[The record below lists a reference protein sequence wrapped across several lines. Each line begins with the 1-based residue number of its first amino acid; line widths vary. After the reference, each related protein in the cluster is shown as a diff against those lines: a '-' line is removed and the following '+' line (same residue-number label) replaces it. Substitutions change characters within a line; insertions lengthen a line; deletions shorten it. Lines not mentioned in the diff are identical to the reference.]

1 MKMNKGLYGRLALSN
16 LKKNGKI
23 YLPYLLTCIGT
34 VMMFYL
40 MQFLYTNPWVKTH
53 SSLVMVLGM
62 GCVVVGLFAFIFLFY
77 TNSFLM
83 KQRKKE
89 IGLYNIL
96 GMEKRHIGKIMAYES
111 IYIGLFGI
119 GIGLLCGILFS
130 KLMLLLL
137 ARLLGF
143 QIGVSFYVSICS
155 VITTIIFFGIIFTLT
170 LIYNLQ
176 QIHLAKPVELLQG
189 GNIGEKEPKTKWVLA
204 ILGVVTLGVGY
215 YMALTTKSPMEA
227 LALFFIAVILV
238 IIGTYSVFTAG
249 SIAGLKFL
257 RNRKKYFYKLN
268 HFTSVSGMIYRMK
281 QNAVGLA
288 NICILSTMVLVM
300 ISTTSCLFIG
310 SEDALR
316 NQNPKDIF
324 INGTDVTPKTQQK
337 AIEIFNSTL
346 KSEGVAGEDM
356 VAYSFREIYLDK
368 TPKGLANSE
377 GKMKMEST
385 SYVRLIS
392 VEEYNRMEQKNIQL
406 KDHEALVY
414 STNVE
419 YEKNQKIFK
428 DLDIKVIKQV
438 DHMNVE
444 RLYYSSYMDVSFI
457 IVKEAYITDLVK
469 LYDKDHQQK
478 GYSMYIGAN
487 AAIESEKQMKLSDQ
501 IYSNIEKTEGLE
513 YESLFYGCIASDK
526 DEFLSVYGGLFFLG
540 IFLGTL
546 FTMAMILIIY
556 YKQIS
561 EGYDDKRRFEIM
573 QKVGMSKKEVKKSI
587 QSQVKT
593 VFFIPLVT
601 AVIHLAF
608 AFSMIRKLLSILNLT
623 NVTLFII
630 CTLVTVLVFAILY
643 AVVYTLTAKTYYK
656 IVEA

>member
-1 MKMNKGLYGRLALSN
+1 MNKGLYGRLALSN

-53 SSLVMVLGM
+53 ASLMMVLGM

-111 IYIGLFGI
+111 IYIGIFGI

-143 QIGVSFYVSICS
+143 QLGVSFYVATGA
-155 VITTIIFFGIIFTLT
+155 VITSVIFFGIIFILT
-170 LIYNLQ
+170 LLYNLH
-176 QIHLAKPVELLQG
+176 QIRLAKPVELLQG

-204 ILGVVTLGVGY
+204 ILGIVTLGVGY

-238 IIGTYSVFTAG
+238 IIGTYSIFTAG

-300 ISTTSCLFIG
+300 ISTTSSLFIG

-316 NQNPKDIF
+316 NQNPRDIF
-324 INGTDVTPKTQQK
+324 VNGHEVPLETEES
-337 AIEIFNSTL
+337 IIHIFKSTL
-346 KSEGVAGEDM
+346 KSEGVKGEDL
-356 VAYSFREIYLDK
+356 VAYSYREIYLDK
-368 TPKGLANSE
+368 TPEGLVNNN
-377 GKMKMEST
+377 GKMNMEST
-385 SYVRLIS
+385 AYVRLIP
-392 VEEYNRMEQKNIQL
+392 VEEYNRMENKNVKL
-406 KDHEALVY
+406 NDNEALVY
-414 STNVE
+414 STNVD
-419 YEKNQKIFK
+419 YEKNEKLFK
-428 DLDIKVIKQV
+428 DLDIRAIKQV
-438 DHMNVE
+438 DHLSVE
-444 RLYYSSYMDVSFI
+444 NLYYSSYMDVSFI
-457 IVKEAYITDLVK
+457 VVNQQQIKDLVK
-469 LYDKDHQQK
+469 LYDKENDQK
-478 GYSMYIGAN
+478 EYKMYIGVN
-487 AAIESEKQMKLSDQ
+487 ADIESEKQIKLSDQ
-501 IYSNIEKTEGLE
+501 IYKNIEKVEGMHYGAL
-513 YESLFYGCIASDK
+513 SYGCIASDK

-608 AFSMIRKLLSILNLT
+608 AFSMIRKLLSVLNLT

-630 CTLVTVLVFAILY
+630 CTLVTVLVFTILY
-643 AVVYTLTAKTYYK
+643 AVVYALTAKTYYK

>member
-1 MKMNKGLYGRLALSN
+1 MNKGLYGRLALSN

-53 SSLVMVLGM
+53 ASLMMVLGM

-96 GMEKRHIGKIMAYES
+96 GMGKRHIGKIMAYES
-111 IYIGLFGI
+111 IYIGIFGI

-143 QIGVSFYVSICS
+143 QLGVSFYVSVGS
-155 VITTIIFFGIIFTLT
+155 VLTSVIFFGIIFTLT

-204 ILGVVTLGVGY
+204 ILGIVTLGVGY

-238 IIGTYSVFTAG
+238 IIGTYSIFTAG

-300 ISTTSCLFIG
+300 ISTTSSLFIG

-316 NQNPKDIF
+316 NQNPRDIF
-324 INGTDVTPKTQQK
+324 VNGYEVPLETQESILK
-337 AIEIFNSTL
+337 IFKSTL
-346 KSEGVAGEDM
+346 KSEGVKGEDL
-356 VAYSFREIYLDK
+356 VAYSYREIYLDK
-368 TPKGLANSE
+368 TPEGLVNNY
-377 GKMKMEST
+377 GKMNMEST
-385 SYVRLIS
+385 AYVRLIP
-392 VEEYNRMEQKNIQL
+392 VEEYNRMENKNVKL
-406 KDHEALVY
+406 NENEALVY
-414 STNVE
+414 STNVD
-419 YEKNQKIFK
+419 YEKNEKLFK
-428 DLDIKVIKQV
+428 DLDIRAIKQV
-438 DHMNVE
+438 DHLSVE
-444 RLYYSSYMDVSFI
+444 NLYYSSYMDVSFI
-457 IVKEAYITDLVK
+457 VVNQQQIKDLVK
-469 LYDKDHQQK
+469 LYDKENDQK
-478 GYSMYIGAN
+478 EYKMYIGVN
-487 AAIESEKQMKLSDQ
+487 ADIESEKQIKLSDQ
-501 IYSNIEKTEGLE
+501 IYKNIEKVEGMHYGAL
-513 YESLFYGCIASDK
+513 SYGCIASDK

-608 AFSMIRKLLSILNLT
+608 AFSMIRKLLSVLNLT

-630 CTLVTVLVFAILY
+630 CTLVTVLVFTILY
-643 AVVYTLTAKTYYK
+643 AVVYALTAKTYYK

>member
-1 MKMNKGLYGRLALSN
+1 MNKGLYGRLALSN

-53 SSLVMVLGM
+53 ASLMMVLGM

-111 IYIGLFGI
+111 IYIGIFGI

-143 QIGVSFYVSICS
+143 QLGVSFYVATGA
-155 VITTIIFFGIIFTLT
+155 VITSVIFFGIIFILT
-170 LIYNLQ
+170 LLYNLH
-176 QIHLAKPVELLQG
+176 QIRLAKPVELLQG

-204 ILGVVTLGVGY
+204 ILGIVTLGVGY

-238 IIGTYSVFTAG
+238 IIGTYSIFTAG

-300 ISTTSCLFIG
+300 ISTTSSLFIG

-316 NQNPKDIF
+316 NQNPRDIF
-324 INGTDVTPKTQQK
+324 VNGHEVPLETEES
-337 AIEIFNSTL
+337 IIHIFKSTL
-346 KSEGVAGEDM
+346 KSEGVKGEDL
-356 VAYSFREIYLDK
+356 VAYSYREIYLDK
-368 TPKGLANSE
+368 TPEGLVNNN
-377 GKMKMEST
+377 GKMNMEST
-385 SYVRLIS
+385 AYVRLIP
-392 VEEYNRMEQKNIQL
+392 VEEYNRMENKNVKL
-406 KDHEALVY
+406 NDNEALVY

-419 YEKNQKIFK
+419 YEKNQKLFK
-428 DLDIKVIKQV
+428 DKDIKVTKQV
-438 DHMNVE
+438 KHLSVE
-444 RLYYSSYMDVSFI
+444 NLFYSSYMDVSFI
-457 IVKEAYITDLVK
+457 ILNKQQITDLVK
-469 LYDKDHQQK
+469 LYDKDHNQK
-478 GYSMYIGAN
+478 EYAMYIGVN
-487 AAIESEKQMKLSDQ
+487 ADLESEKQIKLSDQ
-501 IYSNIEKTEGLE
+501 IYKNIEKAEGMHYGAL
-513 YESLFYGCIASDK
+513 SYGCIASDK

-608 AFSMIRKLLSILNLT
+608 AFSMIRKLLSVLNLT

-630 CTLVTVLVFAILY
+630 CTLVTVLVFTILY
-643 AVVYTLTAKTYYK
+643 AVVYALTAKTYYK

>member
-1 MKMNKGLYGRLALSN
+1 
-16 LKKNGKI
+16 
-23 YLPYLLTCIGT
+23 
-34 VMMFYL
+34 
-40 MQFLYTNPWVKTH
+40 
-53 SSLVMVLGM
+53 
-62 GCVVVGLFAFIFLFY
+62 
-77 TNSFLM
+77 
-83 KQRKKE
+83 
-89 IGLYNIL
+89 
-96 GMEKRHIGKIMAYES
+96 
-111 IYIGLFGI
+111 
-119 GIGLLCGILFS
+119 
-130 KLMLLLL
+130 MLLLL

-143 QIGVSFYVSICS
+143 QLGVSFYVATGA
-155 VITTIIFFGIIFTLT
+155 VITSVIFFGIIFILT
-170 LIYNLQ
+170 LLYNLH
-176 QIHLAKPVELLQG
+176 QIRLAKPVELLQG

-204 ILGVVTLGVGY
+204 ILGIVTLGVGY

-227 LALFFIAVILV
+227 LVLFFIAVILV
-238 IIGTYSVFTAG
+238 IIGTYSIFTAG

-300 ISTTSCLFIG
+300 ISTTSSLFIG

-316 NQNPKDIF
+316 NQNPRDIF
-324 INGTDVTPKTQQK
+324 VNGHEVPLETEES
-337 AIEIFNSTL
+337 IIHIFKSTL
-346 KSEGVAGEDM
+346 KSEGVKGEDL
-356 VAYSFREIYLDK
+356 VAYSYREIYLDK
-368 TPKGLANSE
+368 TPEGLVNNN
-377 GKMKMEST
+377 GKMNMEST
-385 SYVRLIS
+385 AYVRLIP
-392 VEEYNRMEQKNIQL
+392 VEEYNRMENKNVKL
-406 KDHEALVY
+406 NDNEALVY

-419 YEKNQKIFK
+419 YEKNQKLFK
-428 DLDIKVIKQV
+428 DKDIKLTKQV
-438 DHMNVE
+438 KHLSVE
-444 RLYYSSYMDVSFI
+444 NLFYSSYMDVSFI
-457 IVKEAYITDLVK
+457 ILNKQQITDLVK
-469 LYDKDHQQK
+469 LYDKDHNQK
-478 GYSMYIGAN
+478 EYAMYIGVN
-487 AAIESEKQMKLSDQ
+487 ADLESEKQIKLSDQ
-501 IYSNIEKTEGLE
+501 IYKNIEKAEGMHYGAL
-513 YESLFYGCIASDK
+513 SYGCIASDK

-608 AFSMIRKLLSILNLT
+608 AFSMIRKLLSVLNLT

-630 CTLVTVLVFAILY
+630 CTLVTVLVFTILY
-643 AVVYTLTAKTYYK
+643 AVVYALTAKTYYK

>member
-1 MKMNKGLYGRLALSN
+1 MNKGLYGRLALSN

-346 KSEGVAGEDM
+346 KSEGVVGEDM

-406 KDHEALVY
+406 KDNEALVY
-414 STNVE
+414 STNVQ

>member
-1 MKMNKGLYGRLALSN
+1 MNKGLYGRLALSN

-53 SSLVMVLGM
+53 ASLMMVLGM

-111 IYIGLFGI
+111 IYIGIFGI

-143 QIGVSFYVSICS
+143 QLGVSFYVATGA
-155 VITTIIFFGIIFTLT
+155 VITSVIFFGIIFILT
-170 LIYNLQ
+170 LLYNLH
-176 QIHLAKPVELLQG
+176 QIRLAKPVELLQG

-204 ILGVVTLGVGY
+204 ILGIVTLGVGY

-238 IIGTYSVFTAG
+238 IIGTYSIFTAG

-300 ISTTSCLFIG
+300 ISTTSSLFIG

-316 NQNPKDIF
+316 NQNPRDIF
-324 INGTDVTPKTQQK
+324 VNGHEVPLETEES
-337 AIEIFNSTL
+337 IIHIFKSTL
-346 KSEGVAGEDM
+346 KSEGVKGEDL
-356 VAYSFREIYLDK
+356 VAYSYREIYLDK
-368 TPKGLANSE
+368 TPEGLVNNY
-377 GKMKMEST
+377 GKMNMEST
-385 SYVRLIS
+385 AYVRLIP
-392 VEEYNRMEQKNIQL
+392 VEEYNRMENKNVKL
-406 KDHEALVY
+406 NDNEALVY

-419 YEKNQKIFK
+419 YEKNQKLFK
-428 DLDIKVIKQV
+428 DKDIKVTKQV
-438 DHMNVE
+438 KHLSVE
-444 RLYYSSYMDVSFI
+444 NLFYSSYMDVSFI
-457 IVKEAYITDLVK
+457 ILNKQQITDLVK
-469 LYDKDHQQK
+469 LYDKDHNQK
-478 GYSMYIGAN
+478 EYAMYIGVN
-487 AAIESEKQMKLSDQ
+487 ADLESEKQIKLSDQ
-501 IYSNIEKTEGLE
+501 IYKNIEKAEGMHYGAL
-513 YESLFYGCIASDK
+513 SYGCIASDK

-608 AFSMIRKLLSILNLT
+608 AFSMIRKLLSVLNLT

-630 CTLVTVLVFAILY
+630 CTLVTVLVFTILY
-643 AVVYTLTAKTYYK
+643 AVVYALTAKTYYK

>member
-1 MKMNKGLYGRLALSN
+1 MNKGLYGRLALSN

-53 SSLVMVLGM
+53 ASLMMVLGM

-111 IYIGLFGI
+111 IYIGIFGI

-143 QIGVSFYVSICS
+143 QLGVSFYVSVGS
-155 VITTIIFFGIIFTLT
+155 VLTSVIFFGIIFTLT

-204 ILGVVTLGVGY
+204 ILGIVTLGVGY

-238 IIGTYSVFTAG
+238 IIGTYSIFTAG

-300 ISTTSCLFIG
+300 ISTTSSLFIG

-316 NQNPKDIF
+316 NQNPRDIF
-324 INGTDVTPKTQQK
+324 VNGYEVPLETQESILK
-337 AIEIFNSTL
+337 IFKSTL
-346 KSEGVAGEDM
+346 KSEGVKGEDL
-356 VAYSFREIYLDK
+356 VAYSYREIYLDK
-368 TPKGLANSE
+368 TPEGLVNNY
-377 GKMKMEST
+377 GKMNMEST
-385 SYVRLIS
+385 AYVRLIP
-392 VEEYNRMEQKNIQL
+392 VEEYNRMENKNVKL
-406 KDHEALVY
+406 NENEALVY
-414 STNVE
+414 STNVD
-419 YEKNQKIFK
+419 YEKNEKLFK
-428 DLDIKVIKQV
+428 DLDIRAIKQV
-438 DHMNVE
+438 DHLSVE
-444 RLYYSSYMDVSFI
+444 NLYYSSYMDVSFI
-457 IVKEAYITDLVK
+457 VVNQQQIKDLVK
-469 LYDKDHQQK
+469 LYDKENDQK
-478 GYSMYIGAN
+478 EYKMYIGVN
-487 AAIESEKQMKLSDQ
+487 ADIESEKQIKLSDQ
-501 IYSNIEKTEGLE
+501 IYKNIEKVEGMHYGAL
-513 YESLFYGCIASDK
+513 SYGCIASDK

-608 AFSMIRKLLSILNLT
+608 AFNMIRKLLSVLNLT

-630 CTLVTVLVFAILY
+630 CTLVTVLVFTILY

>member
-1 MKMNKGLYGRLALSN
+1 MNKGLYGRLALSN
-16 LKKNGKI
+16 LEKNGKI

-53 SSLVMVLGM
+53 ASLMMVLGM

-111 IYIGLFGI
+111 IYIGIFGI

-143 QIGVSFYVSICS
+143 QLGVSCYVSVGS
-155 VITTIIFFGIIFTLT
+155 VLTSVIFFGIIFTLT

-204 ILGVVTLGVGY
+204 ILGIVTLGVGY

-238 IIGTYSVFTAG
+238 IIGTYSIFTAG

-300 ISTTSCLFIG
+300 ISTTSSLFIG

-316 NQNPKDIF
+316 NQNPRDIF
-324 INGTDVTPKTQQK
+324 VNGYEVPLETQESILK
-337 AIEIFNSTL
+337 IFKSTL
-346 KSEGVAGEDM
+346 KSEGVKGEDL
-356 VAYSFREIYLDK
+356 VAYSYREIYLDK
-368 TPKGLANSE
+368 TPEGLVNNY
-377 GKMKMEST
+377 GKMNMEST
-385 SYVRLIS
+385 AYVRLIP
-392 VEEYNRMEQKNIQL
+392 VEEYNRMENKNVKL
-406 KDHEALVY
+406 NENEALVY
-414 STNVE
+414 STNVD
-419 YEKNQKIFK
+419 YEKNEKLFK
-428 DLDIKVIKQV
+428 DLDIRAIKQV
-438 DHMNVE
+438 DHLSVE
-444 RLYYSSYMDVSFI
+444 NLYYSSYMDVSFI
-457 IVKEAYITDLVK
+457 VVNQQQIKDLVK
-469 LYDKDHQQK
+469 LYDKENDQK
-478 GYSMYIGAN
+478 EYKMYIGVN
-487 AAIESEKQMKLSDQ
+487 ADIESEKQIKLSNQ
-501 IYSNIEKTEGLE
+501 IYKNIEKVEGMHYGAL
-513 YESLFYGCIASDK
+513 SYGCIASDK

-608 AFSMIRKLLSILNLT
+608 AFNMIRKLLSVLNLT

-630 CTLVTVLVFAILY
+630 CTLVTVLVFTILY

>member
-1 MKMNKGLYGRLALSN
+1 MNKGLYGRLALSN
-16 LKKNGKI
+16 LEKNGKI

-53 SSLVMVLGM
+53 ASLMMVLGM

-111 IYIGLFGI
+111 IYIGIFGI

-143 QIGVSFYVSICS
+143 QLGVSFYVSVGS
-155 VITTIIFFGIIFTLT
+155 VLTSVIFFGIIFTLT

-189 GNIGEKEPKTKWVLA
+189 GNTGEKEPKTKWVLA
-204 ILGVVTLGVGY
+204 ILGIVTLGVGY

-238 IIGTYSVFTAG
+238 IIGTYSIFTAG

-300 ISTTSCLFIG
+300 ISTTSSLFIG

-316 NQNPKDIF
+316 NQNPRDIF
-324 INGTDVTPKTQQK
+324 VNGYEVPLETQESILK
-337 AIEIFNSTL
+337 IFKSTL
-346 KSEGVAGEDM
+346 KSEGVKGEDL
-356 VAYSFREIYLDK
+356 VAYSYREIYLDK
-368 TPKGLANSE
+368 TPEGLVNNY
-377 GKMKMEST
+377 GKMNMEST
-385 SYVRLIS
+385 AYVRLIP
-392 VEEYNRMEQKNIQL
+392 VEEYNRMENKNVKL
-406 KDHEALVY
+406 NENEALVY
-414 STNVE
+414 STNVD
-419 YEKNQKIFK
+419 YEKNEKLFK
-428 DLDIKVIKQV
+428 DLDIRAIKQV
-438 DHMNVE
+438 DHLSVE
-444 RLYYSSYMDVSFI
+444 NLYYSSYMDVSFI
-457 IVKEAYITDLVK
+457 VVNQQQIKDLVK
-469 LYDKDHQQK
+469 LYDKENDQK
-478 GYSMYIGAN
+478 EYKMYIGVN
-487 AAIESEKQMKLSDQ
+487 ADIESEKQIKLSDQ
-501 IYSNIEKTEGLE
+501 IYKNIEKVEGMHYGAL
-513 YESLFYGCIASDK
+513 SYGCIASDK

-608 AFSMIRKLLSILNLT
+608 AFSMIRKLLSVLNLT

-630 CTLVTVLVFAILY
+630 CTLVTVLVFTILY
-643 AVVYTLTAKTYYK
+643 AVVYALTAKTYYK

>member
-1 MKMNKGLYGRLALSN
+1 MNKGLYGRLALSN

-53 SSLVMVLGM
+53 ASLVMVLGM

-96 GMEKRHIGKIMAYES
+96 GMEKRHIGRIMAYES
-111 IYIGLFGI
+111 IFIGLCGI
-119 GIGLLCGILFS
+119 GTGLLCGILFS

-143 QIGVSFYVSICS
+143 QIGVSFYVSVGS
-155 VITTIIFFGIIFTLT
+155 VLTSIIFFGIIFTLT

-189 GNIGEKEPKTKWVLA
+189 GNTGEKEPKTKWVLA
-204 ILGVVTLGVGY
+204 ILGIVTLGVGY
-215 YMALTTKSPMEA
+215 YMALTTKSPIEA
-227 LALFFIAVILV
+227 LAWFFVAVILV

-300 ISTTSCLFIG
+300 ISTTSSLFIG

-316 NQNPKDIF
+316 NQNPRDIF
-324 INGTDVTPKTQQK
+324 VNGHEVPLETQESILK
-337 AIEIFNSTL
+337 IFKSTL
-346 KSEGVAGEDM
+346 KSEGVKGEDL
-356 VAYSFREIYLDK
+356 VAYSYREIYLDK
-368 TPKGLANSE
+368 TPEGLVNNN
-377 GKMKMEST
+377 GKMNMEST
-385 SYVRLIS
+385 AYVRLIP
-392 VEEYNRMEQKNIQL
+392 VEEYNRMENKNVKL
-406 KDHEALVY
+406 NENEALVY
-414 STNVE
+414 STNVD
-419 YEKNQKIFK
+419 YVKNEKLFK
-428 DLDIKVIKQV
+428 DLDIRAIRQV
-438 DHMNVE
+438 DHLSVE
-444 RLYYSSYMDVSFI
+444 NLYYSSYMDVSFI
-457 IVKEAYITDLVK
+457 VVNQQQIKDLVK
-469 LYDKDHQQK
+469 LYDKENDQK
-478 GYSMYIGAN
+478 EYTMYIGVN
-487 AAIESEKQMKLSDQ
+487 ADIESEKQIKLSDQ
-501 IYSNIEKTEGLE
+501 IYKNIEKAEGMHYGAL
-513 YESLFYGCIASDK
+513 SYGCIASDK

-608 AFSMIRKLLSILNLT
+608 AFNMIRKLLSVLNLT

-630 CTLVTVLVFAILY
+630 CTLVTVLVFTILY

>member
-1 MKMNKGLYGRLALSN
+1 MNKGLYGRLALSN

-53 SSLVMVLGM
+53 ASLMMVLGM

-111 IYIGLFGI
+111 IYIGIFGI

-143 QIGVSFYVSICS
+143 QLGVSFYVATGA
-155 VITTIIFFGIIFTLT
+155 VITSVIFFGIIFILT
-170 LIYNLQ
+170 LLYNLH
-176 QIHLAKPVELLQG
+176 QIRLAKPVELLQG

-204 ILGVVTLGVGY
+204 ILGIVTLGVGY

-238 IIGTYSVFTAG
+238 IIGTYSIFTAG

-300 ISTTSCLFIG
+300 ISTTSSLFIG

-316 NQNPKDIF
+316 NQNPRDIF
-324 INGTDVTPKTQQK
+324 VNGHEVPLETEES
-337 AIEIFNSTL
+337 IIHIFKSTL
-346 KSEGVAGEDM
+346 KSEGVKGEDL
-356 VAYSFREIYLDK
+356 VAYSYREIYLDK
-368 TPKGLANSE
+368 TPEGLVNNN
-377 GKMKMEST
+377 GKMNMEST
-385 SYVRLIS
+385 AYVRLIP
-392 VEEYNRMEQKNIQL
+392 VEEYNRMENKNVKL
-406 KDHEALVY
+406 NDNEALVY

-419 YEKNQKIFK
+419 YEKNQKLFK
-428 DLDIKVIKQV
+428 DKDIKVTKQV
-438 DHMNVE
+438 KHLSVE
-444 RLYYSSYMDVSFI
+444 NLFYSSYMDVSFI
-457 IVKEAYITDLVK
+457 ILNKQQITDLVK
-469 LYDKDHQQK
+469 LYDKDHNQK
-478 GYSMYIGAN
+478 EYAMYIGVN
-487 AAIESEKQMKLSDQ
+487 ADLESEKQIKLSDQ
-501 IYSNIEKTEGLE
+501 IYKNIEKAEGMHYGAL
-513 YESLFYGCIASDK
+513 SYGCIASDK

-608 AFSMIRKLLSILNLT
+608 AFSMIRKLFSVLNLT

-630 CTLVTVLVFAILY
+630 CTLVTVLVFTILY
-643 AVVYTLTAKTYYK
+643 AVVYALTAKTYYK

>member
-1 MKMNKGLYGRLALSN
+1 MNKGLYGRLALSN

-53 SSLVMVLGM
+53 ASLMMVLGM

-111 IYIGLFGI
+111 IYIGIFGI
-119 GIGLLCGILFS
+119 GIGLLCGVLFS

-143 QIGVSFYVSICS
+143 QLGVSFYVATGA
-155 VITTIIFFGIIFTLT
+155 VITSVIFFGIIFILT
-170 LIYNLQ
+170 LLYNLH
-176 QIHLAKPVELLQG
+176 QIRLAKPVELLQG

-204 ILGVVTLGVGY
+204 ILGIVTLGVGY

-238 IIGTYSVFTAG
+238 IIGTYSIFTAG

-300 ISTTSCLFIG
+300 ISTTSSLFIG

-316 NQNPKDIF
+316 NQNPRDIF
-324 INGTDVTPKTQQK
+324 VNGHEVPLETEES
-337 AIEIFNSTL
+337 IIHIFKSTL
-346 KSEGVAGEDM
+346 KSEGVKGEDL
-356 VAYSFREIYLDK
+356 VAYSYREIYLDK
-368 TPKGLANSE
+368 TPEGLVNNY
-377 GKMKMEST
+377 GKMNMEST
-385 SYVRLIS
+385 AYVRLIP
-392 VEEYNRMEQKNIQL
+392 VEEYNRMENKNVKL
-406 KDHEALVY
+406 NDNEALVY

-419 YEKNQKIFK
+419 YEKNQKLFK
-428 DLDIKVIKQV
+428 DKDIKVTKQV
-438 DHMNVE
+438 KHLSVE
-444 RLYYSSYMDVSFI
+444 NLFYSSYMDVSFI
-457 IVKEAYITDLVK
+457 ILNKQQITDLVK
-469 LYDKDHQQK
+469 LYDKDHNQK
-478 GYSMYIGAN
+478 EYAMYIGVN
-487 AAIESEKQMKLSDQ
+487 ADLESEKQIKLSDQ
-501 IYSNIEKTEGLE
+501 IYKNIEKAEGMHYGAL
-513 YESLFYGCIASDK
+513 SYGCIASDK

>member
-1 MKMNKGLYGRLALSN
+1 MNKGLYGRLAFSN

-53 SSLVMVLGM
+53 PSLMMVLGM

-96 GMEKRHIGKIMAYES
+96 GMEKRHIGRIMAYES
-111 IYIGLFGI
+111 IFIGLFGI

-143 QIGVSFYVSICS
+143 QIGVSFYVSVGS
-155 VITTIIFFGIIFTLT
+155 VITSIIFFGIIFTLT

-189 GNIGEKEPKTKWVLA
+189 GNTGEKEPKTKWVLA
-204 ILGVVTLGVGY
+204 VLGIVTLGVGY

-227 LALFFIAVILV
+227 LALFFVAVILV

-316 NQNPKDIF
+316 NQNPRDIF
-324 INGTDVTPKTQQK
+324 VNGREVKLETEENIIN
-337 AIEIFNSTL
+337 IFKSTVEA
-346 KSEGVAGEDM
+346 EGVKGEDM
-356 VAYSFREIYLDK
+356 VAYSYREIYLDK
-368 TPKGLANSE
+368 TPEGLVNNN
-377 GKMKMEST
+377 GKMNMEST
-385 SYVRLIS
+385 AYVRLIPLK
-392 VEEYNRMEQKNIQL
+392 EYNRMEHKNVEL
-406 KDHEALVY
+406 NENEALVY

-419 YEKNQKIFK
+419 YEKNQKLFK
-428 DLDIKVIKQV
+428 DMDIHAIKQLKQLT
-438 DHMNVE
+438 VE
-444 RLYYSSYMDVSFI
+444 DLYFSSYMDTSFI
-457 IVKEAYITDLVK
+457 VLNEQQIADLVK
-469 LYDKDHQQK
+469 HYDKDNEQK
-478 GYSMYIGAN
+478 EYQMYVGVN
-487 AAIESEKQMKLSDQ
+487 ADIESEKQIKLSDK
-501 IYSNIEKTEGLE
+501 IYKNISKAEGMN
-513 YESLFYGCIASDK
+513 YGSLSYGCIASDK

-608 AFSMIRKLLSILNLT
+608 AFNMIRKLLSVLNLT

-630 CTLVTVLVFAILY
+630 CTLVTVLVFTILY

>member
-1 MKMNKGLYGRLALSN
+1 MNKGLYGRLALSN

-53 SSLVMVLGM
+53 ASLMMVLGM

-111 IYIGLFGI
+111 IYIGIFGI

-143 QIGVSFYVSICS
+143 QLGVSFYVSVGS
-155 VITTIIFFGIIFTLT
+155 VLTSVIFFGIIFTLT

-204 ILGVVTLGVGY
+204 ILGIVTLGVGY

-238 IIGTYSVFTAG
+238 IIGTYSIFTAG

-300 ISTTSCLFIG
+300 ISTTSSLFIG

-316 NQNPKDIF
+316 NQNPRDIF
-324 INGTDVTPKTQQK
+324 VNGYEVPLETQESILK
-337 AIEIFNSTL
+337 IFKSTL
-346 KSEGVAGEDM
+346 KSEGVKGEDL
-356 VAYSFREIYLDK
+356 VAYSYREIYLDK
-368 TPKGLANSE
+368 TPEGLVNNY
-377 GKMKMEST
+377 GKMNMEST
-385 SYVRLIS
+385 AYVRLIP
-392 VEEYNRMEQKNIQL
+392 VEEYNRMENKNVKL
-406 KDHEALVY
+406 NENEALVY
-414 STNVE
+414 STNVD
-419 YEKNQKIFK
+419 YEKNEKLFK
-428 DLDIKVIKQV
+428 DLDIRAIKQV
-438 DHMNVE
+438 DHLSVE
-444 RLYYSSYMDVSFI
+444 NLYYSSYMDVSFI
-457 IVKEAYITDLVK
+457 VVNQQQIKDLVK
-469 LYDKDHQQK
+469 LYDKENDQK
-478 GYSMYIGAN
+478 EYKMYIGVN
-487 AAIESEKQMKLSDQ
+487 ADIESEKQIKLSDQ
-501 IYSNIEKTEGLE
+501 IYKNIEKVEGMHYGAL
-513 YESLFYGCIASDK
+513 SYGCIASDK

-608 AFSMIRKLLSILNLT
+608 AFSMIRKLLSVLNLT

-630 CTLVTVLVFAILY
+630 CTLVTVLVFTILY
-643 AVVYTLTAKTYYK
+643 AVVYALTAKTYYK

>member
-1 MKMNKGLYGRLALSN
+1 MNKGLYGRLALSN

-53 SSLVMVLGM
+53 ASLMMVLGM

-96 GMEKRHIGKIMAYES
+96 GMGKRHIGKIMAYES
-111 IYIGLFGI
+111 IYIGIFGI

-143 QIGVSFYVSICS
+143 QLGVSFYVSVGS
-155 VITTIIFFGIIFTLT
+155 VLTSVIFFGIIFTLT

-204 ILGVVTLGVGY
+204 ILGIVTLGVGY

-238 IIGTYSVFTAG
+238 IIGTYSIFTAG

-300 ISTTSCLFIG
+300 ISTTSSLFIG

-316 NQNPKDIF
+316 NQNPRDIF
-324 INGTDVTPKTQQK
+324 VNGYEVPLETQESILK
-337 AIEIFNSTL
+337 IFKSTL
-346 KSEGVAGEDM
+346 KSEGVKGEDL
-356 VAYSFREIYLDK
+356 VAYSYREIYLDK
-368 TPKGLANSE
+368 TPEGLVNNY
-377 GKMKMEST
+377 GKMNMEST
-385 SYVRLIS
+385 AYVRLIP
-392 VEEYNRMEQKNIQL
+392 VEEYNRMENKNVKL
-406 KDHEALVY
+406 NENEALVY
-414 STNVE
+414 STNVD
-419 YEKNQKIFK
+419 YEKNEKLFK
-428 DLDIKVIKQV
+428 DLDIRAIKQV
-438 DHMNVE
+438 DHLSVE
-444 RLYYSSYMDVSFI
+444 NLYYSSYMDVSFI
-457 IVKEAYITDLVK
+457 VINQQQIKDLVK
-469 LYDKDHQQK
+469 LYDKENDQK
-478 GYSMYIGAN
+478 EYKMYIGVN
-487 AAIESEKQMKLSDQ
+487 ADIESEKQIKLSDQ
-501 IYSNIEKTEGLE
+501 IYKNIEKVEGMHYGAL
-513 YESLFYGCIASDK
+513 SYGCIASDK

-608 AFSMIRKLLSILNLT
+608 AFSMIRKLLSVLNLT

-630 CTLVTVLVFAILY
+630 CTLVTVLVFTILY
-643 AVVYTLTAKTYYK
+643 AVVYALTAKTYYK